1 MAITRCIGVLRTV
14 CASKVSVSFSVY
26 LREGERGGCVGRVGE
41 GGESAVFG
49 EGFIYYGSN

>member
-49 EGFIYYGSN
+49 EELIYYGNN